1 MGDRPDFT
9 RWPDLASRRFGSG
22 VVAANDELF
31 AEKENLIKADAPTY
45 ARHTFGNKGQVYDG
59 WETRRRRE
67 PGVDWAVVRL
77 GTPGIVHGVIVD
89 TSYFTGNYPPHVS
102 VHGTYVDGYPAP
114 GELAGADWF
123 ELVGIEAV
131 TGDSVNPFAVTQ
143 PRVVSHVR
151 LRMHPDGGIARLRVH
166 GEIVPDPRLV
176 APGHVDLAAAELGG
190 RVSDC
195 SNMFYSAPANLILP
209 GEARSMGEGWET
221 SRRRDDGH
229 DWVQFELAG
238 PGAVHIAELD
248 TRHFVGN
255 APGWARLTG
264 TTAAGEQVEILAR
277 TRLQP
282 DTRHR
287 FRTGAGSD
295 HEIVAARLEVFPDG
309 GMARVRLWGSLS
321 GRGRSTLDER
331 WQRAGGA
338 VGTVTL

>member
-1 MGDRPDFT
+1 MNNTADFT
-9 RWPDLASRRFGSG
+9 QWPDLASRRLGAG
-22 VVAANDELF
+22 VVAASDELF
-31 AEKENLIKADAPTY
+31 AEKENLIKAEAPTY
-45 ARHTFGNKGQVYDG
+45 ASFTFGNKGQVYDG

-77 GTPGIVHGVIVD
+77 GAPGVVHGVVVD
-89 TSYFTGNYPPHVS
+89 TSFFTGNYPPHIS
-102 VHGTYVDGYPAP
+102 LQGAYIDGYPAP
-114 GELAGADWF
+114 DELDAADWF

-131 TGDSVNPFAVTQ
+131 KGDSQNPFPVSQ
-143 PRVVSHVR
+143 PRLVTHVR

-166 GEIVPDPRLV
+166 GEIVPDPRLI
-176 APGHVDLAAAELGG
+176 APGHVDLAAAELGA

-229 DWVQFELAG
+229 DWVQFALAG

-255 APGWARLTG
+255 APGWAALTG
-264 TTAAGEQVEILAR
+264 TTADGGQVEILGR

-287 FRTGAGSD
+287 FTTGPGSE
-295 HEIVAARLEVFPDG
+295 HEIVAARLDVFPDG
-309 GMARVRLWGSLS
+309 GMARVRLWGRLS
-321 GRGRSTLDER
+321 DHGRSEMGDHWR
-331 WQRAGGA
+331 NAGGVMA
-338 VGTVTL
+338 Q